1 MGIGPSDLGRKEGE
15 EGAGALVT
23 FRANNI
29 SSKKNW
35 RQNIFTSVSKWKP
48 QPDWQAGR
56 RAEGRGSY
64 LSSQP

>member
-1 MGIGPSDLGRKEGE
+1 MGMGPSDLGLKEGE
-15 EGAGALVT
+15 EGAGARVT
-23 FRANNI
+23 FRAKI
-29 SSKKNW
+29 YIFQKNK
-35 RQNIFTSVSKWKP
+35 RTIIFTSVSKWKP